1 MFCLRLNL
9 SGNIRQLR
17 IQVGQG
23 IGRVVER
30 IKLSH
35 LRINEFGPRIR
46 ADCLA
51 RITTGQSLPTCRGL
65 TS

>member
-9 SGNIRQLR
+9 SGTIRQLR
-17 IQVGQG
+17 IQVGQSA
-23 IGRVVER
+23 GRVVER

-35 LRINEFGPRIR
+35 LRINEFGHRIR
-46 ADCLA
+46 ADCPA
-51 RITTGQSLPTCRGL
+51 WVTRGQSLLTCTGL